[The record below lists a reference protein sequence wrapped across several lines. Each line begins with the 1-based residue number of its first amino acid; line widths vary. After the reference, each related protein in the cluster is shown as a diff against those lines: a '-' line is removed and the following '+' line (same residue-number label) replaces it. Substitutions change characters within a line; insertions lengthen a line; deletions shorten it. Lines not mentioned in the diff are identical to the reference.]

1 MFYGQEPMKRGLKR
15 MNRGLERMVRFENP
29 VFGGAER
36 MIWRREPVICGLGRI
51 PGRLEHWRRR
61 QKHEKRALKHKAGR
75 LEHWERWLG
84 HENKA
89 CEMTVGTVRIVCC
102 AVRAVFVATPKRMLD
117 WSSCRYALAT
127 DERV

>member
-84 HENKA
+84 RGCGEARPSPSGLSVFFFEGGNSAPPH
-89 CEMTVGTVRIVCC
+89 
-102 AVRAVFVATPKRMLD
+102 AVKQQRF
-117 WSSCRYALAT
+117 
-127 DERV
+127 